1 MLFDRI
7 RNSVSH
13 KIEYYDRNNNDRDI
27 NNYKYI
33 GLYSIQKPTNTPWV
47 ELADEWI
54 NLLVLPINANPDF
67 VCQLLFTANT
77 HRLYYRSRDNAKWR
91 AWVQIV

>member
-1 MLFDRI
+1 M
-7 RNSVSH
+7 
-13 KIEYYDRNNNDRDI
+13 
-27 NNYKYI
+27 
-33 GLYSIQKPTNTPWV
+33 NTPWI
-47 ELADEWI
+47 EITDEWV

-77 HRLYYRSRDNAKWR
+77 RQLYYRSRDNAQSG